1 MARSRAGVKNSVNT
15 ASGLLLLK
23 HRMMAG
29 SSFYL
34 LWGSVFAMTGSK
46 VGAPGPWGGVGA
58 ELCRLEG
65 VYE

>member
-1 MARSRAGVKNSVNT
+1 MARSRAGVKNSVNK
-15 ASGLLLLK
+15 ASGLLLLR

-34 LWGSVFAMTGSK
+34 LWGSVFAMMASK

-58 ELCRLEG
+58 ALC